1 MDERVE
7 EESQPIRIVTFAEAF
22 KMKRELYHW
31 DKIVFPRPILVS
43 VLLFVVGWEIVFLAL
58 TLSGIL
64 PLFGGYWM
72 GIYWPVVDAI
82 GRFVFFPLGLGYV
95 LIKIPAQGRSIMRFL
110 LSKGQRWFRPSM
122 TRMGEPVK
130 HEEQE
135 YGQLT
140 EMKVIKEEEI
150 QKVRP
155 YSGGFDQ
162 DRLQNTWKIL

>member
-1 MDERVE
+1 
-7 EESQPIRIVTFAEAF
+7 
-22 KMKRELYHW
+22 
-31 DKIVFPRPILVS
+31 
-43 VLLFVVGWEIVFLAL
+43 
-58 TLSGIL
+58 
-64 PLFGGYWM
+64 
-72 GIYWPVVDAI
+72 
-82 GRFVFFPLGLGYV
+82 
-95 LIKIPAQGRSIMRFL
+95 MRFL